1 MEGGMKSLHQF
12 RQRLSNKKEEI
23 GEGGKKN
30 NGNSGKQIVFQTPRS
45 VPPIAS
51 FLLHGYE

>member
-1 MEGGMKSLHQF
+1 MKSLHQF

-30 NGNSGKQIVFQTPRS
+30 NGNPGKQIVFQTPRS